1 MWNEINQI
9 LSLCLQS
16 AVAPSSPSP
25 SDRSLPPFS
34 SGSSISETTSTGS
47 ASSSMVAPP
56 NGLNHHHHSQQH
68 NNLHSLKNSL
78 AQKNSLLQ
86 HSLHNSLI
94 IPEDEQL
101 DSASALAVCIANGK
115 HFFFHNSAKNHR
127 KKPKFSQN
135 GKKTKKKPDF
145 QKMGRMANSC
155 PM

>member
-1 MWNEINQI
+1 MKLIKFSHFV
-9 LSLCLQS
+9 LLQS

-115 HFFFHNSAKNHR
+115 HFFHNWVKWFIKEHS
-127 KKPKFSQN
+127 KFSKN
-135 GKKTKKKPDF
+135 CLKTSKI
-145 QKMGRMANSC
+145 AETT
-155 PM
+155 